1 MSTSRNI
8 HLELYQARLLY
19 NTLPG
24 YMMGGIKQILI
35 DEYGYR
41 NLVFNPN
48 LNDILVSDDHIILFN
63 KFSDIEPTSNRN
75 LGRNV
80 LGLIVYNIS
89 EDTIYMNSDCDI
101 QVLSTDENIVNIL
114 HDIGAELGYNP
125 LRFEICPYDM
135 GSEFCPECG
144 IEWENVTV
152 IEYIRLVRDG
162 ILPNGYQNGDV
173 DINVIYNLQS
183 KFKDE

>member
-1 MSTSRNI
+1 MTRAYKFTS
-8 HLELYQARLLY
+8 
-19 NTLPG
+19 
-24 YMMGGIKQILI
+24 
-35 DEYGYR
+35 DYGYGA
-41 NLVFNPN
+41 L
-48 LNDILVSDDHIILFN
+48 DGLF
-63 KFSDIEPTSNRN
+63 IEDSADVDF
-75 LGRNV
+75 LIKHGDKIYFYAGEV
-80 LGLIVYNIS
+80 LGKHSEIS
-89 EDTIYMNSDCDI
+89 DYIHTC
-101 QVLSTDENIVNIL
+101 
-114 HDIGAELGYNP
+114 DIGAELGYNP

-162 ILPNGYQNGDV
+162 ILPSGYQNGDV

>member
-41 NLVFNPN
+41 NL
-48 LNDILVSDDHIILFN
+48 
-63 KFSDIEPTSNRN
+63 
-75 LGRNV
+75 GRNV

-101 QVLSTDENIVNIL
+101 EGNIIGRENQFMYATDEQKKLFYSKMSNLSNNI
-114 HDIGAELGYNP
+114 
-125 LRFEICPYDM
+125 
-135 GSEFCPECG
+135 
-144 IEWENVTV
+144 
-152 IEYIRLVRDG
+152 
-162 ILPNGYQNGDV
+162 
-173 DINVIYNLQS
+173 
-183 KFKDE
+183 

>member
-24 YMMGGIKQILI
+24 YMMDDIKQTLM
-35 DEYGYR
+35 DEYGCR
-41 NLVFNPN
+41 NLEFNPKP
-48 LNDILVSDDHIILFN
+48 NDILASDDHIILFN

-89 EDTIYMNSDCDI
+89 EDTIYMNTDCDI
-101 QVLSTDENIVNIL
+101 ESNIVGRENQFMYATDEQKKLFYSKMSNLSNNI
-114 HDIGAELGYNP
+114 
-125 LRFEICPYDM
+125 
-135 GSEFCPECG
+135 
-144 IEWENVTV
+144 
-152 IEYIRLVRDG
+152 
-162 ILPNGYQNGDV
+162 
-173 DINVIYNLQS
+173 
-183 KFKDE
+183 